1 MRISDWSSDV
11 CSSDLLHTCA
21 VLGDSTAQCW
31 GYNHSGQLGNGGN
44 DDSNAPVTVSGLT
57 GATGIAAGAYHTCA
71 LLVDGTAMC
80 WGNNEVGEL
89 GDGGSENSNVPVP
102 VGGLVGAVAI
112 AAGFLHT
119 CAVLDDESGRASCRE
134 R

>member
-71 LLVDGTAMC
+71 LLVDGK
-80 WGNNEVGEL
+80 
-89 GDGGSENSNVPVP
+89 
-102 VGGLVGAVAI
+102 I
-112 AAGFLHT
+112 
-119 CAVLDDESGRASCRE
+119 GRASCRE
-134 R
+134 RVGQEGQVLGCSG